1 MITFTVNG
9 KKIGMESPLSISAY
23 LDSIHVNPAAVVVE
37 LNYEIP
43 DRQQWTETFLKDG
56 DNLEIVKF
64 IGGG

>member
-1 MITFTVNG
+1 MITLNING
-9 KKIGMESPLSISAY
+9 KKVELEGSVSVSGYLESKGIS
-23 LDSIHVNPAAVVVE
+23 PKAVVVE

-43 DRQQWTETFLKDG
+43 DRLKWPEIILKDG

>member
-1 MITFTVNG
+1 MLKIKANG
-9 KKIGMESPLSISAY
+9 KEKEIENRTTLSKYIKDLGLSPELI
-23 LDSIHVNPAAVVVE
+23 VCE

-43 DRQQWTETFLKDG
+43 KKEDWENLCLNDG

>member
-23 LDSIHVNPAAVVVE
+23 LDSIHVNPEAVVVE

-43 DRQQWTETFLKDG
+43 DRQQWIETFLKDG

>member
-1 MITFTVNG
+1 MIAFTVNG
-9 KKIGMESPLSISAY
+9 KKIEMESPLSISTY
-23 LDSIHVNPAAVVVE
+23 LDSVHVNPATVVVE

-43 DRQQWTETFLKDG
+43 DRQQWAEILLKDE

>member
-1 MITFTVNG
+1 MIVLTVNG
-9 KKIGMESPLSISAY
+9 KRIEMEQPVSISAC
-23 LDSIHVNPAAVVVE
+23 LDFLGISAEKVVVE

-43 DRQQWTETFLKDG
+43 DRKKWTEIILNDG

>member
-1 MITFTVNG
+1 MIAFTVNG
-9 KKIGMESPLSISAY
+9 KKIEMESPLSISTY
-23 LDSIHVNPAAVVVE
+23 LDSIHVNPASVVVE

-43 DRQQWTETFLKDG
+43 DRQQWAEILLKDG

>member
-1 MITFTVNG
+1 MITLTVNG
-9 KKIGMESPLSISAY
+9 KKTELEKPVLVSCY
-23 LDSIHVNPAAVVVE
+23 LEMAGINQKAVVVE

-43 DRQQWTETFLKDG
+43 DRHKWNETILKDG

>member
-1 MITFTVNG
+1 MKLTVNG
-9 KKIGMESPLSISAY
+9 KAIDLESPLTINAFLEY
-23 LDSIHVNPAAVVVE
+23 KGIKPGTVIVE

-43 DRQQWTETFLKDG
+43 DRSKWQEIELKDG